1 VLVLPL
7 DQAAYLQATVAVG
20 IVAGAAYAGRRCS
33 LSQATGVLPLG
44 VVMGT
49 VVPLVALVDHWMP
62 ALPLLV
68 VVGALGGALVVPL
81 NALLQ
86 HRGHALLTAGRS
98 IAVQNFNENLS
109 VLLML
114 ALFAGAM
121 ALQIDIR
128 VVIAA
133 IGAIVASVVA
143 WLIWRERRLRRQR
156 ADIARLA

>member
-1 VLVLPL
+1 MTHLNMLFLNKLLP
-7 DQAAYLQATVAVG
+7 VF
-20 IVAGAAYAGRRCS
+20 
-33 LSQATGVLPLG
+33 VLPLG
-44 VVMGT
+44 VVMGA
-49 VVPLVALVDHWMP
+49 VVPLVALVDSWLL
-62 ALPLLV
+62 ALPLLAI
-68 VVGALGGALVVPL
+68 VGALGGALVVPL

-128 VVIAA
+128 VVISA

-156 ADIARLA
+156 ADVARLA